1 MVSVRCAEKRSYMA
15 NNTEFINAHRSKTI
29 DFKPRTGSKTKG
41 LPVGKYL
48 IVTNGRNGNFSIY
61 NASVGT
67 LLFKTDF
74 ESIFDA
80 YEFCQKLRKIYKH
93 LLVILSDPRYSEN
106 FFLITRYTV
115 PNGEELY
122 EHIRSFDDLSVIRR
136 SDLDFIL
143 DK

>member
-1 MVSVRCAEKRSYMA
+1 MA
-15 NNTEFINAHRSKTI
+15 NNTEFINAHRNKII
-29 DFKPRTGSKTKG
+29 DFKPRTGSRTRG

-61 NASVGT
+61 NASPDVRT

-74 ESIFDA
+74 ESISDA
-80 YEFCQKLRKIYKH
+80 YEFCQKLRTIYKH
-93 LLVILSDPRYSEN
+93 LLVILSDPRYSET
-106 FFLITRYTV
+106 FFQITQFTV
-115 PNGEELY
+115 PNGETLY
-122 EHIRSFDDLSVIRR
+122 EHIRSFDDLDVIRR